1 MDKVGPSKGS
11 AAVAPGCT
19 MAALTMSAPAMQG
32 TSGGCISRGSVLCM
46 NGDSAS
52 TRHYLVCGIQ
62 KDQLHREGNP
72 LDGCLLHCQRL
83 APELRLPY
91 KDEVLTFALHGEPS
105 VLVETL
111 VELQS
116 RPHALF
122 MAGDNKFRVLPADE
136 QPHLDIPCT
145 HFAKEWACGRAD
157 VLPSGAQLFYT
168 VHPTCDQL
176 SLPELASCASCSCGC
191 LNPWS
196 AHEHG
201 PTELAQDSA
210 SCRYRGEAYRR
221 GDLAWVVP
229 PVDAE
234 VDAELHLVGSCSGR
248 RRPAMK
254 PQRTPAASKQ
264 NPAALRCRTWL
275 PVLCRAT
282 SWASAAWR
290 WTTLKHRS

>member
-1 MDKVGPSKGS
+1 
-11 AAVAPGCT
+11 
-19 MAALTMSAPAMQG
+19 
-32 TSGGCISRGSVLCM
+32 M

-229 PVDAE
+229 PGDAE

-248 RRPAMK
+248 RRPADEAPEDACCLQAK
-254 PQRTPAASKQ
+254 PCSSQVPHMAARLVQ
-264 NPAALRCRTWL
+264 GRIVGFRCVALDVSETQELTVTAHAWL
-275 PVLCRAT
+275 PPVTC
-282 SWASAAWR
+282 WR
-290 WTTLKHRS
+290 CL